1 MAAHIAVGLDG
12 SDSSWEA
19 FRQSLE
25 MAKLQAA
32 TLHLVSVQEEQEPS
46 YSASELIKAEHD
58 RRENLLKIQTEAKAL
73 AKAEQIEVHAVI
85 LHGKPIEK
93 IVGYVKENNIQ
104 LLVMGYKGH
113 SSLIDAMLGNQV
125 EKLIRYAPCTV
136 MVVRGKAEA

>member
-1 MAAHIAVGLDG
+1 MAANIAVGLDG

-25 MAKLQAA
+25 MAKYQAA

-58 RRENLLKIQTEAKAL
+58 RRENLLKIQTEAKVL
-73 AKAEQIEVHAVI
+73 AKAEKIEVHAVI

-136 MVVRGKAEA
+136 MVVRGKTEA